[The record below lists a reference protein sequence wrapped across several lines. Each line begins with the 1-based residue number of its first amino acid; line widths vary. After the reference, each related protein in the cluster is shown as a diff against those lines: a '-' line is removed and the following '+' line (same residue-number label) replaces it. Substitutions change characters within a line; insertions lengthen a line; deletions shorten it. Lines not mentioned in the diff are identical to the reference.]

1 VIPISTALI
10 WNWGIKKGLR
20 RKGVTTQEKVKWS
33 MEADYLQAC
42 NCDYGCPCEFE
53 APPTQGYCEGIG
65 AWRINRGSYG
75 NVPLNGLSFGFAL
88 RSKGPIHEGDLTL
101 AVFVDERA
109 SQQQREAL
117 LKIASGAEGGLP
129 FEIIA
134 SLVGN
139 LLEPQFV
146 PIEFNLNG
154 KNSSAKLGNLVSM
167 SFEPVKNPVTGDP
180 EGIRVE
186 HETGF
191 LFKGAEVVSAKECRA
206 SVGELDFSWP
216 NKAGF
221 VTRVQYGN

>member
-1 VIPISTALI
+1 MSTQQ
-10 WNWGIKKGLR
+10 R
-20 RKGVTTQEKVKWS
+20 VKWS

-65 AWRINRGSYG
+65 VWRINQGSYG
-75 NVPLNGLSFGFAL
+75 NVNLRGLGLGFAL
-88 RSKGPIHEGDLTL
+88 RSKGALHEGDLT
-101 AVFVDERA
+101 AAIFVDEKA
-109 SQQQREAL
+109 NQQQRDAL
-117 LKIASGAEGGLP
+117 LQIASGAQGGLP

-134 SLVGN
+134 SLVSN

-154 KNSSAKLGNLVSM
+154 RNSSARMGSQVSM
-167 SFEPVKNPVTGDP
+167 SFEPVKNPVTGEP
-180 EGIRVE
+180 QGIRVE

-191 LFKGAEVVSAKECRA
+191 LFKGADVVSAKECRA
-206 SVGELDFSWP
+206 SVGELNFSWP

-221 VTRVQYGN
+221 VSQVQYAN